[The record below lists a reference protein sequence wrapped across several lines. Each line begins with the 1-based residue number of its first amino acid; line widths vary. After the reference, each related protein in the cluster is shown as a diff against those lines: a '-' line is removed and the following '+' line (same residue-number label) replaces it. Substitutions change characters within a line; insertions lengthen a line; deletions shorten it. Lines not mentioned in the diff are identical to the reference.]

1 MTLNF
6 SCLKLAP
13 GFCQNVNDGDRKIH
27 DISISKYNYNAL
39 LNSYMYRIMCYFAH
53 VTFSIRPDV

>member
-53 VTFSIRPDV
+53 VTF